1 LIRITDNFLDDD
13 SFDAVGKTSM
23 VYSKVH
29 WVGRQAQ
36 SENQFHDLVYKV
48 FRHEWPDGHGTIMG
62 ATAWWNIR
70 PIDPKPHSDLISYCT
85 SGGVDYTPDDPP
97 ERTFIYYLRA
107 PESGGNLNIYTK
119 PPIVDNLNLVRDTK
133 FEENSSF
140 IWQPHETDSIAPI
153 PNRLISFPIE
163 AIHAVQPYVGNRV
176 SIGMIFWNELPS
188 IYKSPDD
195 FDGQTNSNY
204 NTSFDRPWEKDENQD
219 SNRKLTEDHIMGHPI

>member
-1 LIRITDNFLDDD
+1 
-13 SFDAVGKTSM
+13 M

-29 WVGRQAQ
+29 WIGRHALP
-36 SENQFHDLVYKV
+36 ENPFHDLVYKV
-48 FRHEWPDGHGTIMG
+48 FRHEWPDGHGSIKG

-85 SGGVDYTPDDPP
+85 SGGIDYTPDEPP
-97 ERTFIYYLRA
+97 TRTFIYYLRA
-107 PESGGNLNIYTK
+107 PDGGGNLNIYTK
-119 PPIVDNLNLVRDTK
+119 PPIVDNLNLARDTK

-140 IWQPHETDSIAPI
+140 IWHPHETDSIAPI

-163 AIHAVQPYVGNRV
+163 AIHAVQPYEGNRV

-188 IYKSPDD
+188 IYKSSDD

-204 NTSFDRPWEKDENQD
+204 NTSFDRPWEKNENQD
-219 SNRKLTEDHIMGHPI
+219 SNRKLTEDYIMGHPV